1 MIEYGNGLLFIGKD
15 SLEIDT
21 GLSEREATHGKVFQ
35 NINENGIIIKLK
47 DDGTFDFENY
57 AFSGNYL
64 KIAKGRKTESVFVKG
79 SGFSGR
85 PLYELFSTD
94 KEKAIQGV
102 NLLALAVEQAKQK
115 EIFLPNNGPLGTII
129 GEGENENQILL
140 LPFTIFEKSLYS
152 RNDTEYSRFAG
163 IFKKPSLSD
172 IDSWRFTLSVYGYR
186 LLSDCNPFDNLD
198 SSERIL
204 DYLDFNFVPLENL
217 VALKDVTGKEIDT
230 KHLFS
235 VITNNLRVISPE
247 ALKKNKRNKY
257 AKLKSI
263 PLSTI
268 PSGFSV
274 EILKFEENSDYQKLK
289 KKIDTTRFFRKN
301 SFKFKVAGGVLA
313 ACLFILVSTIIDKK
327 DAPSTLGLTPEEAIE
342 MMYSGFNHLDIDI
355 YGATLEKKSIGKD
368 YENFITNMYVT
379 GRVRET
385 YESEKA
391 TYTLAQ
397 WVNLRNPVSSYFF
410 GVTDVKITL
419 LEAGETERRYRVDYY
434 IMYNEPETN
443 VYGFKESDVL
453 GMVFKKDRWLV
464 SSIETTQSDVTV
476 DGLEFYNDVK
486 TVCDSIPESEK
497 QSQGAIVCRELK
509 PKYSWLP
516 TPEEADIGYAEII
529 DKYTSIFAEKE

>member
-35 NINENGIIIKLK
+35 NINENGIIVKLK

-204 DYLDFNFVPLENL
+204 DYLDFNFVQL
-217 VALKDVTGKEIDT
+217 
-230 KHLFS
+230 
-235 VITNNLRVISPE
+235 
-247 ALKKNKRNKY
+247 
-257 AKLKSI
+257 
-263 PLSTI
+263 
-268 PSGFSV
+268 
-274 EILKFEENSDYQKLK
+274 
-289 KKIDTTRFFRKN
+289 
-301 SFKFKVAGGVLA
+301 
-313 ACLFILVSTIIDKK
+313 
-327 DAPSTLGLTPEEAIE
+327 
-342 MMYSGFNHLDIDI
+342 
-355 YGATLEKKSIGKD
+355 
-368 YENFITNMYVT
+368 
-379 GRVRET
+379 
-385 YESEKA
+385 
-391 TYTLAQ
+391 
-397 WVNLRNPVSSYFF
+397 
-410 GVTDVKITL
+410 
-419 LEAGETERRYRVDYY
+419 
-434 IMYNEPETN
+434 
-443 VYGFKESDVL
+443 
-453 GMVFKKDRWLV
+453 WL
-464 SSIETTQSDVTV
+464 
-476 DGLEFYNDVK
+476 
-486 TVCDSIPESEK
+486 
-497 QSQGAIVCRELK
+497 
-509 PKYSWLP
+509 
-516 TPEEADIGYAEII
+516 
-529 DKYTSIFAEKE
+529 